1 MVTEHRIGLAALLEK
16 AVALIETPTVGQAS
30 YLAQLSDLHR
40 RLVGNRFQLAVLGQF
55 KRGKSTLLN
64 ALLGEEVL
72 PTAVVPLTA
81 IPTFLIAGASRR
93 IVATYRGGRVE
104 ETEAANAEALRT
116 SLAELVTEDANPENR
131 KEVTRVEAYLPSP
144 LLACGVV
151 LVDTPGVGSTFRHN
165 TDAANAVL
173 PECDAAL
180 FVVSPDPPI
189 TEVEIEYL
197 HRIQET
203 VGRVVVI
210 LNKIDTVSLDDRTLS
225 LSFLKQ
231 TLDAQRDL
239 EPLERIFCLSAKNGL
254 RAKRTGDDNM
264 LSESGLAAL
273 ETYLQDFLARDKR
286 AVLEDAVAR
295 KARTILQALQL
306 KTAIEMQAL
315 RLPLDD
321 LRQRLETFGEAL
333 EQFEAERQSAQ
344 DMLAGDRRRLLDG
357 LDERANEIR
366 SRGRALLQGLAD
378 RAFARGGSGGEA
390 ESAIAAALP
399 DFFDAE
405 LREAAAAFQMQIAT
419 VLGAHQRRADA
430 LIDHVRQ
437 TASNLMDIDVSAP
450 DSSEVFVTKRKP
462 YWITKGRGET
472 LNPVPPGA
480 FDRILPFRFRQIR
493 ARRRVREEID
503 AVLVRNVENLR
514 WAMRQNADDA
524 FRDFGTTLDER
535 LRDSIE
541 LTQGAMRE
549 ALNRRQEQT
558 GHAEQAID
566 ACRRRLAGLADIQS
580 GLSMFA

>member
-1 MVTEHRIGLAALLEK
+1 MATERCIELEALLEK
-16 AVALIETPTVGQAS
+16 AVALIEATTPGQAS
-30 YLAQLSDLHR
+30 HLGQLSDFYR
-40 RLVGNRFQLAVLGQF
+40 RLVDNRFQLAVLGQF

-64 ALLGEEVL
+64 ALLGEEIL

-93 IVATYRGGRVE
+93 IVATYRGGHVE
-104 ETEAANAEALRT
+104 ETEAANAEALST
-116 SLAELVTEDANPENR
+116 LLTELVTEDANPENR
-131 KEVTRVEAYLPSP
+131 KEIERVEAYLPSP
-144 LLACGVV
+144 LLARGVV
-151 LVDTPGVGSTFRHN
+151 LVDTPGVGSTFLHN
-165 TDAANAVL
+165 TGAANAVL

-203 VGRVVVI
+203 VGRVVIV
-210 LNKIDTVSLDDRTLS
+210 LNKIDTVDPDDLTLS
-225 LSFLKQ
+225 LSFLKR
-231 TLDAQRDL
+231 TLDAQHDL
-239 EPLERIFCLSAKNGL
+239 ELLGRIFCLSAKSGL
-254 RAKRTGDDNM
+254 RARRMGDDHM
-264 LSESGLAAL
+264 LSESGLSAL
-273 ETYLQDFLARDKR
+273 ETYLRDFLARDKR

-321 LRQRLETFGEAL
+321 LRERMEAFSESL
-333 EQFEAERQSAQ
+333 VQFETERQRVQ
-344 DMLAGDRRRLLDG
+344 DLLAGDRRRLLDA
-357 LDERANEIR
+357 LNEKASEIH
-366 SRGRALLQGLAD
+366 SRGRALLQGVAD
-378 RAFARGGSGGEA
+378 REFARGGSGGEA
-390 ESAIAAALP
+390 ESAVAVALP
-399 DFFDAE
+399 GFFDAE
-405 LREAAAAFQMQIAT
+405 LREAAAAFQAQIAT

-437 TASNLMDIDVSAP
+437 TASNLMDINVSAP
-450 DSSEVFVTKRKP
+450 DSSDVFVTKRKP

-480 FDRILPFRFRQIR
+480 FDRMLPFRFRQIR
-493 ARRRVREEID
+493 ARRRVRDEID
-503 AVLVRNVENLR
+503 AVLVRNVEDLR
-514 WAMRQNADDA
+514 WTTRQNIDDA
-524 FRDFGTTLDER
+524 FRKFGAMLGER

-558 GHAEQAID
+558 GHAEQGID
-566 ACRRRLAGLADIQS
+566 ACRRRLTGLADIQS
-580 GLSMFA
+580 GFSMFA